1 MHELSVCQSMLTQV
15 TAIARQHA
23 ATGVSRI
30 TLRIG
35 PLSGVESRLL
45 QDAFPLAR
53 AGTVAERAELNIETL
68 PIRIRCRQCERE
80 SEAKIN
86 RLICAHCGG
95 YQTQVTSGDE
105 LLLANVE
112 LELH

>member
-1 MHELSVCQSMLTQV
+1 MHELSVCQSMLAQV
-15 TAIARQHA
+15 ASIARQHA
-23 ATGVSRI
+23 ATRVLNI

-53 AGTVAERAELNIETL
+53 AGTVAANAELSIETL
-68 PIRIRCRQCERE
+68 PIRVRCRECGCE
-80 SEAKIN
+80 SEVEIN
-86 RLICAHCGG
+86 RLICVHCGG
-95 YQTQVTSGDE
+95 YQTQVMSGDE